1 MQSIVYLVTK
11 GTVGLIINV
20 VKDDDFGE
28 RLCYVVSSSNIPFIG
43 LMQTSN
49 QWQQFTAVMP

>member
-1 MQSIVYLVTK
+1 MYLVTK

-20 VKDDDFGE
+20 VKADDFGE
-28 RLCYVVSSSNIPFIG
+28 RLCYVVSSSNIPFIR

-49 QWQQFTAVMP
+49 QWQQFTAVMH